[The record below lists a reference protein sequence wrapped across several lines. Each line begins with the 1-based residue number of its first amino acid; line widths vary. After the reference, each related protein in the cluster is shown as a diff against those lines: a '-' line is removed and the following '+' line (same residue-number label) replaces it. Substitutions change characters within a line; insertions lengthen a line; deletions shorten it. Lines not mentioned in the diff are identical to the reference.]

1 MAEVIAYILYNH
13 FCEMIV
19 VHIVVWQ
26 GIFYAPMQ
34 NTVRYPKR
42 QAQNKNT
49 YNTYFMFTGY
59 NITPVKAVSVD
70 AWWIFLAIFS

>member
-1 MAEVIAYILYNH
+1 
-13 FCEMIV
+13 
-19 VHIVVWQ
+19 
-26 GIFYAPMQ
+26 MQ

-70 AWWIFLAIFS
+70 AW